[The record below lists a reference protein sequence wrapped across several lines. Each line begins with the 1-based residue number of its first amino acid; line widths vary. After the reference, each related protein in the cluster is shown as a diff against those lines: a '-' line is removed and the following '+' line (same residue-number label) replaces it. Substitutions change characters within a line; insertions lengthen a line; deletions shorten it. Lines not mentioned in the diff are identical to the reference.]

1 MKKIHR
7 IVITGGPCAGKTS
20 AFAKIEEEL
29 VKKGYKVFV
38 VPETF
43 SELNNAGIK
52 FEEYPTLDF
61 QRILLD
67 MQIAK
72 EEVYYSAAMMHKNE
86 NVVILYNRGVM
97 DPIAYMNKTLA
108 RLLIDLSGHRENVL
122 KNRYDA
128 VIHLVTAADG
138 LEEVYVEN
146 REKNKTRYETVE
158 EAVNA
163 DKALISEWTGHSCLR
178 IIYNNEDFD
187 AKLENVM
194 EEIYKIIS

>member
-1 MKKIHR
+1 MKKIRR

-29 VKKGYKVFV
+29 TKKGYKVFV

-43 SELNNAGIK
+43 SELNNAGVVI
-52 FEEYPTLDF
+52 EEYPTLEF
-61 QRILLD
+61 QKLLLD

-72 EEVYYSAAMMHKNE
+72 EEIYYDAAMKHKNE

-138 LEEVYVEN
+138 LEEVYAEN
-146 REKNKTRYETVE
+146 REKNKTRYTTVE
-158 EAVNA
+158 QAITV

-187 AKLENVM
+187 AKLDNAM